1 MSDQDAY
8 NWREAG
14 AFSDVRSQES
24 LNRQMLRE
32 AFAEIEQRNRVAL
45 DNFDPDNPYEWAEI
59 EVLTSYG
66 EYEAA
71 EPEVADGKR
80 QAMLHDL
87 GLEYQRLEKW
97 HPGYIFEY
105 SYRNGAVHQIRMV
118 DRDFAT
124 QIPVHTVL
132 GSNEDG
138 NAIEKIELLSHQQAK
153 DLKTRFQNELEEQRL
168 NARLARESGLD
179 AEMLEQANMSLA
191 DKRAIVA
198 TYDQIQ
204 NEAVIRPDAAVLD
217 HVRHDLVK
225 AMLPGNRLMSFMRRN
240 RLLHAKNAYEA
251 SVSELMQRHGPDIEL
266 LESEQLRRLR
276 ALNEQLH
283 RRKLAAKV
291 GLIAATGAIVGGRAT
306 LGARMKRYAHLREQA
321 RQISGFSSDDFKD
334 VTQLSQQLLKEEQ
347 LARQYIAQLKQ

>member
-1 MSDQDAY
+1 
-8 NWREAG
+8 
-14 AFSDVRSQES
+14 
-24 LNRQMLRE
+24 MLR
-32 AFAEIEQRNRVAL
+32 
-45 DNFDPDNPYEWAEI
+45 
-59 EVLTSYG
+59 
-66 EYEAA
+66 
-71 EPEVADGKR
+71 
-80 QAMLHDL
+80 DL

-105 SYRNGAVHQIRMV
+105 SYRDGAVHQIRMV

-179 AEMLEQANMSLA
+179 AETLQQANLSLE
-191 DKRAIVA
+191 DKRAMVA

-204 NEAVIRPDAAVLD
+204 KEAVIEPDTTILND
-217 HVRHDLVK
+217 LRRDLVK
-225 AMLPGNRLMSFMRRN
+225 AMLPGNRLMSFMRRDK
-240 RLLHAKNAYEA
+240 LLRTKYAYEA
-251 SVSELMQRHGPDIEL
+251 GVLQLMQRHGLDADL
-266 LESEQLRRLR
+266 LESEQQRRLQ

-283 RRKLAAKV
+283 RRKLAAKI
-291 GLIAATGAIVGGRAT
+291 GSIAATGTATLIGINVGAGIGHEVHGGSGWVAVIGAIVGGKAT

-321 RQISGFSSDDFKD
+321 CQISGFSSADFKD
-334 VTQLSQQLLKEEQ
+334 ATQLSQQLLKEQQ
-347 LARQYIAQLKQ
+347 LARQYISQLKQ